1 MAGVTFQREAGSE
14 GQGRAFIRRANVPG
28 YLSKL
33 TLARRLPP
41 AIVRFMNRMSPR
53 KPVWQG
59 AAMAGLL
66 VAASCGG
73 GGGSSPP
80 PPPPPPP
87 PAANSPPV
95 ITSPASVTIDE
106 TATGPVYTL
115 TASDPDGDAISF
127 HLIAGSDEGVFSFN
141 ASTGV
146 LSLPAP
152 LDIDNPQDASG
163 NNVYEIVLE
172 ARDSRGG
179 VARITVE
186 IRVESALQGMAL
198 RRVATGLS
206 QPLYLAGIP
215 GTSQVVIL
223 EKGGRARLLDPDTG
237 TIGGTDF
244 LNLSGQLVTSGEG
257 GLLGL
262 AFSPDF
268 ETDRTVYL
276 NVTASGALPGGGAG
290 LRTEIRR
297 YRTHANSLTQLD
309 PATADVILTIPQPQD
324 NHNAGWL
331 GFGGDGLLYIPT
343 GDGGGSGDPGGNA
356 QNPDALLGKVL
367 RIDVSGDDFPT
378 DAERDYRIP
387 AGNAFPGGVG
397 GAPEIFARGLR
408 NPFRASFDPQTGDLF
423 LADVG
428 QGAIEEINRMR
439 LTDSGANY
447 GWNRREGTQ
456 AYNGGANSPDFTP
469 PVAEYGHGTGPLQGR
484 SVTGGY
490 VYRGTVAPI
499 RDHYVFGDFIS
510 ANVWAVPE
518 TSLVNGQTLASSQ
531 FARLNDDLVPDQGT
545 LSQISSFGLDNE
557 GRFYIVSLGGSVFR
571 VERAP

>member
-1 MAGVTFQREAGSE
+1 MKTGTSTRDRAPRWQAAALAGAC
-14 GQGRAFIRRANVPG
+14 A
-28 YLSKL
+28 
-33 TLARRLPP
+33 
-41 AIVRFMNRMSPR
+41 
-53 KPVWQG
+53 
-59 AAMAGLL
+59 
-66 VAASCGG
+66 VAACG
-73 GGGSSPP
+73 GGGSSSPP
-80 PPPPPPP
+80 SPPPP
-87 PAANSPPV
+87 PAANQPPI

-115 TASDPDGDAISF
+115 TASDPDADPVTF
-127 HLIAGSDEGVFSFN
+127 HLIAGGDEAVFSFN

-163 NNVYEIVLE
+163 DNVYEIVLE
-172 ARDSRGG
+172 ARDNRGG
-179 VARITVE
+179 AARITLT
-186 IRVESALQGMAL
+186 IRVESALQAMSL
-198 RRVATGLS
+198 RRVGSGFS

-215 GTSQVVIL
+215 GTAQAVVL
-223 EKGGRARLLDPDTG
+223 EKGGRARLFDPETG
-237 TIGGTDF
+237 AIGGTDF
-244 LNLSGQLVTSGEG
+244 INLAGQLVTSGEG

-276 NVTASGALPGGGAG
+276 NVTANGVLPGGGTG

-297 YRTHANSLTQLD
+297 YQTYAGSPTQLD
-309 PATADVILTIPQPQD
+309 PATVDTILTIPQPQD

-343 GDGGGSGDPGGNA
+343 GDGGGGGDPGGNA
-356 QNPDALLGKVL
+356 QNPASLLGKVL
-367 RIDVSGDDFPT
+367 RIDVSGDDFPA

-387 AGNAFPGGVG
+387 PGNAFPGGTG
-397 GAPEIFARGLR
+397 GAPEIFALGLR
-408 NPFRASFDPQTGDLF
+408 NPFRSSFDPQTGDLF
-423 LADVG
+423 IADVG

-439 LTDSGANY
+439 LADSGANY

-456 AYNGGANSPDFTP
+456 AYNGGANSPDFTA
-469 PVAEYGHGTGPLQGR
+469 PVAEYSHGTGPFQGR

-490 VYRGTVAPI
+490 VYRGNVTPI

-518 TSLVNGQTLASSQ
+518 TSLVNGQTLPSSQ
-531 FARLNDDLVPDQGT
+531 FTRLNDALVPDQGT
-545 LSQISSFGLDNE
+545 LSNIASFGLDTQ
-557 GRFYIVSLGGSVFR
+557 GRLYIVSLNGAVFR
-571 VERAP
+571 IERAP